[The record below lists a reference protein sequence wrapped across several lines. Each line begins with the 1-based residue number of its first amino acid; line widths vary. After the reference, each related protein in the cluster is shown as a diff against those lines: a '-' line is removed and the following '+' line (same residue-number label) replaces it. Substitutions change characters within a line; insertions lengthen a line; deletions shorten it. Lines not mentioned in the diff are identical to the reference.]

1 MALYNK
7 GQSGNLKGRPRG
19 KPNKTT
25 EEAKAIINRIV
36 DKSLTWAEE
45 DIEKLRKKEPIRA
58 FELAMKLM
66 EYAYPKLKSIDVSGT
81 MDVNQRIEKVVIE
94 IKKNE
99 QNNKHTD
106 NDNVRTS
113 SGE

>member
-1 MALYNK
+1 VVIYIVNNNDYTMAFEK
-7 GQSGNLKGRPRG
+7 GKSGNPNGRKRG
-19 KPNKTT
+19 KPNKVT
-25 EEAKAIINRIV
+25 EEAKSIINRIV

-66 EYAYPKLKSIDVSGT
+66 EYAYPKLKSIDVTGT

-99 QNNKHTD
+99 ASG
-106 NDNVRTS
+106 S
-113 SGE
+113 SN